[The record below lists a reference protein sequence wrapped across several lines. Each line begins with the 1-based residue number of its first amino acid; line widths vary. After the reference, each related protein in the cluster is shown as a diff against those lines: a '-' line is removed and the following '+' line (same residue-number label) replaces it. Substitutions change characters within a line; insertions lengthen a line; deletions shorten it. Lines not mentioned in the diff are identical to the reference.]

1 MVVPAMDDLA
11 HWQLFDWITD
21 SGAPALQ
28 RPMVVGLS
36 SLDRHSG
43 LVVSI
48 FGHRSKQQR

>member
-1 MVVPAMDDLA
+1 MVVSTMDNLA
-11 HWQLFDWITD
+11 HRQLFDWITG

-28 RPMVVGLS
+28 RPMVVGFP

-48 FGHRSKQQR
+48 FGHRS